1 MFLLSYP
8 IFSFMF
14 ITLFIYS
21 PFINVRT
28 WPKRT
33 FWSFITKPRFLIVYR
48 EQKICFQTFPIS
60 KNICWSVITNPTMIE
75 TEHRTR
81 LFYLAR
87 SAQTWQRDGSIK
99 CGICWDNAPS
109 KLAPGTITATIH
121 LPQHGALWKQFK
133 FLVISIWGWL
143 SQLHSAAVIYPW
155 CLYCKVTAHG
165 PGQHPT
171 WTHVILT

>member
-1 MFLLSYP
+1 MSLNQLILLPLIDDLGLLYLMFLLSYP

-21 PFINVRT
+21 PFINVST

-60 KNICWSVITNPTMIE
+60 KNIWWSQTQLWLRRNTGRGYSISHDLP
-75 TEHRTR
+75 R
-81 LFYLAR
+81 LGSVMDQSSVA
-87 SAQTWQRDGSIK
+87 SAEIMHLQNSPRAQLQPPSIFLNM
-99 CGICWDNAPS
+99 DNGE
-109 KLAPGTITATIH
+109 LG
-121 LPQHGALWKQFK
+121 KQFN

-143 SQLHSAAVIYPW
+143 S
-155 CLYCKVTAHG
+155 
-165 PGQHPT
+165 
-171 WTHVILT
+171 